1 LVGTYIKYAPD
12 NHVDLLSYPAGVLRM
27 KIHEVQLS
35 HASYAYCH
43 VIVDAVNPLYKT
55 AKLRGQSL
63 KFNEQVTAFIKET
76 DFSRIAIEIK
86 PAHADEKDPVKL
98 GHLIDSGTSILRRIM
113 KRSRIGGK
121 TFENDEGVWLKLMG
135 TDGPGKIRLSV
146 DYEPLDNYVL
156 NPDESLD
163 SKLVIKWVYMCE

>member
-1 LVGTYIKYAPD
+1 
-12 NHVDLLSYPAGVLRM
+12 M